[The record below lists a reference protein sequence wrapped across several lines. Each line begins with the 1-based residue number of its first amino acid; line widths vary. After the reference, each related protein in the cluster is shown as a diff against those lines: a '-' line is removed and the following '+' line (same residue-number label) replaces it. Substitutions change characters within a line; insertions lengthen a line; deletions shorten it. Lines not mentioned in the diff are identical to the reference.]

1 MGSLLVHITHGPEAP
16 TRAALGFTVAKAA
29 LEAGHHVTVFCAG
42 DAAYLVK
49 DAVIET
55 LRGIGTGSLSETLP
69 ELIASEAA
77 IYVSGMSSKARGVTD
92 ADLAGKGIEFATP
105 SRLVELTFEADR
117 VLCY

>member
-29 LEAGHHVTVFCAG
+29 VEAGHDVTIFCAG

-49 DAVIET
+49 DEVVAGLT
-55 LRGIGTGSLSETLP
+55 GIGTGALAETLP
-69 ELIASEAA
+69 ALVESGAA
-77 IYVSGMSSKARGVTD
+77 IYVSGGSAKARGVTYD
-92 ADLAGKGIEFATP
+92 DIEGKGIEFAGP
-105 SRLVELTFEADR
+105 PKLVELTFAVDR